1 MAGFFISIEGIDGT
15 GKSTQ
20 TNLLYQKL
28 SAKGIKCL
36 KTFEPG
42 DSSIGEKLRSILFT
56 GLADALTEA
65 YLFCADRAMHVREV
79 VKPALESGKCVI
91 TDRFVMSS
99 IAYQGHGKNLDPEW
113 IRLINEKAI
122 DGIMPDLTIILD
134 APVNTGLSRAKCDN
148 HFENHTLLEK
158 VRNGFLLEV
167 AKYPD
172 TIKIVDAT
180 NDIATVSTIIYDLV
194 AEKLEVLK

>member
-20 TNLLYQKL
+20 TRMLAENLT
-28 SAKGIKCL
+28 ARGIDCI

-42 DSSIGEKLRSILFT
+42 DTKVGEKLRSILFS
-56 GLADALTEA
+56 GYADPVAEA

-79 VKPALESGKCVI
+79 IKPALQSSKCVI
-91 TDRFVMSS
+91 TDRFVLSS
-99 IAYQGHGKNLDPEW
+99 IAYQGYGKGLSPDW
-113 IRLINEKAI
+113 IRLINDRAV
-122 DGIMPDLTIILD
+122 DGIMPDLTIVLD

-148 HFENHTLLEK
+148 HFENSVLLEK

-167 AKYPD
+167 SKNPD
-172 TIKIVDAT
+172 IIKVVDAA
-180 NDIATVSTIIYDLV
+180 NDIATVSTLIYDLV
-194 AEKLEVLK
+194 AEKMEVLK